1 MAEELEQVLCTFQSC
16 RLGFNSVSEMQ
27 HHKANADRH
36 SYCMKCDL
44 DFPSQ
49 QTLHLHKIMS
59 DRHFACPECCL
70 EVRSEAGLEVHMR
83 NVSLH
88 HSSDNIHKNKKTVP
102 TPRFL

>member
-1 MAEELEQVLCTFQSC
+1 MAEEREGILCTFQGC
-16 RLGFNSVSEMQ
+16 RLSFSSVSEMQ

-44 DFPSQ
+44 DFQSQ

-70 EVRSEAGLEVHMR
+70 ELRSEAGLEVHMR
-83 NVSLH
+83 NVSLLP
-88 HSSDNIHKNKKTVP
+88 SVW
-102 TPRFL
+102 

>member
-1 MAEELEQVLCTFQSC
+1 MEEIEWVRCTFQGCGLS
-16 RLGFNSVSEMQ
+16 FKSVSEMQ
-27 HHKANADRH
+27 HHKSNADRH

-70 EVRSEAGLEVHMR
+70 ELRSEPGLEVHMR

-88 HSSDNIHKNKKTVP
+88 RYSW
-102 TPRFL
+102 